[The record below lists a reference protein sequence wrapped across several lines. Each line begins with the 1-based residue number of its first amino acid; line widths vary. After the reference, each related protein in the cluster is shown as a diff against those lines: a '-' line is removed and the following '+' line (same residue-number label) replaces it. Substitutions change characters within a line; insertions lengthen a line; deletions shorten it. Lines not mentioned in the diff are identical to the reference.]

1 MSSAG
6 RSRGASIVSQARSV
20 AMITHHLGGDI
31 RGGCFLDD
39 GWQFIVTWWKL
50 GAVLI
55 VVMFEYFSFCWVLH
69 SLIGTREG
77 GRCQLCPVISPKSYF
92 SV

>member
-39 GWQFIVTWWKL
+39 GCQFTVT
-50 GAVLI
+50 
-55 VVMFEYFSFCWVLH
+55 
-69 SLIGTREG
+69 
-77 GRCQLCPVISPKSYF
+77 PVDAGF
-92 SV
+92 SVDSVNV